1 MSTQTGVPA
10 SIDWDEIILR
20 LVAFTRSLAKG
31 KQWFRGGKTDSF
43 LMGKQ
48 AEDYAFIAIGK
59 YLEEPEKFDASKG
72 ELLDYLQY
80 NLVRSLVGNDLRK
93 KENRLT
99 QDVFAHCDDDDDE
112 HAPYLD
118 RILPHIEALF
128 PDDIDYEAV
137 KDYIEK
143 EIQGDADAE
152 NIFLGLYTYGMKRRE
167 VIKEFEMQ
175 ANAFDNG
182 MRRLTTVLNRATLH
196 FTKNIPS
203 V

>member
-10 SIDWDEIILR
+10 SIDWDKIILR

-31 KQWFRGGKTDSF
+31 KSWFRGGKTDSF

-48 AEDYAFIAIGK
+48 ADDYAFAAIGK

-137 KDYIEK
+137 KEYIEK

-152 NIFLGLYTYGMKRRE
+152 NIFLGLYSYGMKRRE

-175 ANAFDNG
+175 ASAFDNG
-182 MRRLTTVLNRATLH
+182 MRRLNTALNRAAQH
-196 FTKNIPS
+196 FTKNTQS

>member
-1 MSTQTGVPA
+1 MSTQTSVPA
-10 SIDWDEIILR
+10 SIDWEAIILR

-31 KQWFRGGKTDSF
+31 KPWFRGGKTDSF

-48 AEDYAFIAIGK
+48 AEDYAFAAIGK

-99 QDVFAHCDDDDDE
+99 QDVFAHCNDDGDE

-118 RILPHIEALF
+118 RILPHLEALF
-128 PDDIDYEAV
+128 PDDLDYEAV

-143 EIQGDADAE
+143 EIQGDVDAE

-175 ANAFDNG
+175 AIAFDNG
-182 MRRLTTVLNRATLH
+182 MRRLNTVLNRASLH
-196 FTKNIPS
+196 FNKNIPS